1 MPWRDGLSA
10 EQERAASASNQSV
23 RLLAGPGTG
32 KTRTLTNRVAYL
44 QEQRQVKARDILL
57 LTFGRAA
64 ARELRDRLNQ
74 LGVHPPMTLTLH
86 AFALRQLLRN
96 GGAPDV
102 IEPILIA
109 DDLDER
115 YVIQEDLKA
124 ILGRTVR
131 QVRDA
136 FQMLAA
142 DWETLN
148 ADTEEWETEF
158 PDAAFLGAWR
168 EHRTIFGYTL
178 RSELV
183 YRVKRALYE
192 RPEFRLERNFEHIIV
207 DEYQDLNRCELEV
220 VRALTEDG
228 AHLYVAG
235 DDDQSIYGF
244 RHAFPQG
251 IREFI
256 NAFRGATDEELEVCH
271 RCDRDI
277 LRLALS
283 VAALDPRRVA
293 KNLHSASDDD
303 GTVVVLGFNRG
314 AAEAKGVARICKYL
328 IDVEGV
334 VPGEILILQRRDFG
348 AAFSTPLI
356 EHLDRLDIPA
366 QRYVNP
372 FAVLDEESGRQV
384 VCVLRL
390 LSNRDDS
397 LAWRQLLEL
406 RDNGVGATP
415 LRQVYDI
422 ARERSLRFSQALTML
437 RDDPEIIE
445 ARNRHRMVEDLRAI
459 DALLDQLEPLLD
471 QELPE
476 ALVTLLRRVLDQE
489 DVGDFFEVL
498 VQLTPPTEEQTA
510 TVRHVFE
517 GLQAVRDYADAMM
530 REGEEDSVRLMTM
543 HAAKGLTATAVIVPN
558 AEDELLPGRVENDA
572 QEGDERRLLY
582 VSLTRARG
590 FLYVTYAA
598 HRSGMQARAGVA
610 SSSHTLTR
618 FLQGLTTPKR
628 GKPYVDGLDV

>member
-1 MPWRDGLSA
+1 MTPEPRDLVRGLDPR
-10 EQERAASASNQSV
+10 ERAVVVAIYEHKVLLTEHLKAMFFGSLCRAQD
-23 RLLAGPGTG
+23 RLRNLAQRGLIDTWYPPRPRGMG
-32 KTRTLTNRVAYL
+32 KAAGHHTLTESGAHVVAS
-44 QEQRQVKARDILL
+44 LL
-57 LTFGRAA
+57 G
-64 ARELRDRLNQ
+64 
-74 LGVHPPMTLTLH
+74 
-86 AFALRQLLRN
+86 
-96 GGAPDV
+96 
-102 IEPILIA
+102 IA
-109 DDLDER
+109 
-115 YVIQEDLKA
+115 
-124 ILGRTVR
+124 
-131 QVRDA
+131 
-136 FQMLAA
+136 
-142 DWETLN
+142 
-148 ADTEEWETEF
+148 
-158 PDAAFLGAWR
+158 
-168 EHRTIFGYTL
+168 

-244 RHAFPQG
+244 RHAFTQG

-303 GTVVVLGFNRG
+303 GTVVVLGFKRG

-397 LAWRQLLEL
+397 LAWRQMMKSPSS
-406 RDNGVGATP
+406 GHSYAVSH
-415 LRQVYDI
+415 
-422 ARERSLRFSQALTML
+422 ERS
-437 RDDPEIIE
+437 
-445 ARNRHRMVEDLRAI
+445 RAS
-459 DALLDQLEPLLD
+459 P
-471 QELPE
+471 
-476 ALVTLLRRVLDQE
+476 
-489 DVGDFFEVL
+489 
-498 VQLTPPTEEQTA
+498 
-510 TVRHVFE
+510 
-517 GLQAVRDYADAMM
+517 
-530 REGEEDSVRLMTM
+530 S
-543 HAAKGLTATAVIVPN
+543 
-558 AEDELLPGRVENDA
+558 
-572 QEGDERRLLY
+572 
-582 VSLTRARG
+582 
-590 FLYVTYAA
+590 
-598 HRSGMQARAGVA
+598 
-610 SSSHTLTR
+610 
-618 FLQGLTTPKR
+618 R
-628 GKPYVDGLDV
+628 GKPLRLAARPVSPGVNHMAVI